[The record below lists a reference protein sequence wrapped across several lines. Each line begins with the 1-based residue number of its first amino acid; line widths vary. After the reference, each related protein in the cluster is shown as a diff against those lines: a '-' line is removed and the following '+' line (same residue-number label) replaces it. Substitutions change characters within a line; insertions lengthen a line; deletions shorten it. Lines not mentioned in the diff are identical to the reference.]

1 MPIKMKAIIKSTFY
15 LIILTSLFFSCNQKT
30 KETATDN
37 SFRLPDFPWLQKA
50 VIYQVNFLSFSNAGN
65 FKGFEDRLDSVKNLG
80 VDMLCFLSV
89 PTNSNLKSV
98 KKELGSLDDFR
109 NLVEKCHT
117 KKIKVILNWE
127 VQNITGKNAENSMIE
142 TMKCWIN
149 ECDIDGFHCNI
160 SGGNTI
166 FWQKASSNLNQ
177 TKKIAMFSN
186 TEEKNTSLAFNASD
200 GNEYYELLKG
210 IYKNVKNA
218 DSLVRYLRKAEYSQP
233 KINHLSLNNTGFFG
247 EAQDAFTA
255 LTFTI
260 NGLPLIYNGMEVGY
274 NNASNQVAINW
285 NPPNA
290 AKQIEFYKTLISIRH
305 TNPALWTNVDEQ
317 TNTRIFE
324 NEKEVYAFIRQ
335 SGENK
340 VLVVINLSG
349 KTVKMDALEIPGL
362 EQYNLRLHKNMKTDG
377 EHLYQLGP
385 WGYSVSTFNEPSD
398 K

>member
-142 TMKCWIN
+142 T
-149 ECDIDGFHCNI
+149 
-160 SGGNTI
+160 
-166 FWQKASSNLNQ
+166 
-177 TKKIAMFSN
+177 
-186 TEEKNTSLAFNASD
+186 
-200 GNEYYELLKG
+200 
-210 IYKNVKNA
+210 
-218 DSLVRYLRKAEYSQP
+218 
-233 KINHLSLNNTGFFG
+233 
-247 EAQDAFTA
+247 
-255 LTFTI
+255 
-260 NGLPLIYNGMEVGY
+260 
-274 NNASNQVAINW
+274 
-285 NPPNA
+285 
-290 AKQIEFYKTLISIRH
+290 
-305 TNPALWTNVDEQ
+305 
-317 TNTRIFE
+317 
-324 NEKEVYAFIRQ
+324 
-335 SGENK
+335 NK
-340 VLVVINLSG
+340 VILIIE
-349 KTVKMDALEIPGL
+349 MI
-362 EQYNLRLHKNMKTDG
+362 RL
-377 EHLYQLGP
+377 
-385 WGYSVSTFNEPSD
+385 
-398 K
+398 